1 MLSWKCKSYPKLARM
16 ILKYHFNSLKQKPM
30 ILYERA
36 FGKIQPLLIKKRNE
50 ARKPGPSLIFVL

>member
-1 MLSWKCKSYPKLARM
+1 M
-16 ILKYHFNSLKQKPM
+16 IPKYHFNSLKQQQM
-30 ILYERA
+30 LFSIQAERA